1 MKTLNVLLN
10 EELNKTKFK
19 LSDAIRKLKTMEQN
33 AVLPFDSVDGYP
45 ETVESFKTNLEE
57 IMDMNGDIPI
67 TDIEGDEAI
76 TYLTQLL
83 SVHKHK

>member
-1 MKTLNVLLN
+1 MKTLNVFIN

-19 LSDAIRKLKTMEQN
+19 LSDAIRKLKTLKQN
-33 AVLPFDSVDGYP
+33 EVLPFDSFDGYP

-57 IMDMNGDIPI
+57 IMDIDGDISI

-76 TYLTQLL
+76 AYLTQLL
-83 SVHKHK
+83 SVHK